1 MDNYITTSE
10 IARNLKISKVT
21 LWKLRKENKTFPK
34 AIICGKRKMIFNFL
48 KKMPVLD
55 LQALNNSEELHYIFI

>member
-34 AIICGKRKMIFNFL
+34 AIICGKRKMIFNEQEILSWF
-48 KKMPVLD
+48 KTYKLD
-55 LQALNNSEELHYIFI
+55 KQNAMSIS

>member
-21 LWKLRKENKTFPK
+21 LWKLRKDNKTFPK
-34 AIICGKRKMIFNFL
+34 PIICGKRKMIFNEQEILSWF
-48 KKMPVLD
+48 KTYKVDKQNAM
-55 LQALNNSEELHYIFI
+55 SIS